1 LALVINSSDE
11 EEKIPNPSF
20 CLSDLGCLIFLIF
33 TFSPNFFLKKELSE
47 EIPSIRPSDLASSDN
62 QKVPEKICLK
72 SFSLI
77 FLPRRELTQLIKF

>member
-1 LALVINSSDE
+1 MALAINSSDE

-72 SFSLI
+72 SFYLI
-77 FLPRRELTQLIKF
+77 FLPRRELTQFIKF